1 MKNERDTERI
11 VREHFAKC
19 RSGIRRIDE
28 QAPKNP
34 RIRKLL
40 KSASKSGPGKG
51 FPEFLIEFEK
61 SPDFLIV
68 VECKADPLKHCSPGR
83 DRYADFAVDG
93 ALLYASYLNR
103 EFDVLAI
110 GVSGTDERTARV
122 SHYLLLKND
131 PDPKEM
137 FGGRLLPPGDYLDGC
152 MKSPHKRRQDY
163 DALLAFIR
171 GMNARLHVNKVSERN
186 RALLISAI
194 LIALERE
201 SFRQSYAFEA
211 DPKNVADLI
220 VDAVARE
227 LSEAGI
233 EGSRLAILKQ
243 KFGFLPVDT
252 VLTTRPGELV
262 DIIRLID
269 AEVNSYIR
277 NHQYRDVL
285 GGLYTEFLQYANS
298 DKGLGIVL
306 TPPHIADFFTDLAQV
321 NKESVAYDNCAGT
334 GGFLIH
340 ALGRMVEDARG
351 DEEKIRSIRESQIF
365 GVELQS
371 EIYPLA
377 LSNMYIH
384 QDGKSNILLGDCF
397 SREIM
402 DAIKEKKPTVG
413 LLNPPYKS
421 DKKNDIE
428 ELEFVLNN
436 LECLQQGGTC
446 VAIVPMQCALATR
459 GRIGLLKRRIMEKHT
474 LEAVFSMPDELF
486 FNSDVGVV
494 SCVMAFTAHRPH
506 PANKEAYLGYCKDDG
521 FVKRKTTGRS
531 DLHGRWEG
539 VKRRWL
545 DHYVNKREAPGLGV
559 KKRLGAEDEW
569 VAEAYMETDYSK
581 VTPDLFID
589 ALYAYSAYLF
599 SNRIVES
606 ASSESLASAGSGE
619 SLDARE
625 WEAFPLS
632 DLFGISGT
640 RTTLY
645 RDLEPADARSGYPY
659 VTTQATN
666 NGVKGFCDSWTEAV
680 GEGGVLTIDSAVA
693 GYCAWQNRPF
703 SASDHVE
710 KLTPKFPMNECVA
723 MFLTA
728 VINIE
733 QYRYNYGRKCSQTRL
748 RKARIRLPA
757 TPGGAPDWEFM
768 ERCVKSLP
776 YSANLRREAE

>member
-1 MKNERDTERI
+1 MRNERDAERI
-11 VREHFAKC
+11 VRRHFEKYG
-19 RSGIRRIDE
+19 SGIRRIDE
-28 QAPKNP
+28 QASKNP
-34 RIRKLL
+34 RIDKLL
-40 KSASKSGPGKG
+40 KSASKGGPGRG
-51 FPEFLIEFEK
+51 FPDFLIEFDGH
-61 SPDFLIV
+61 PDFLIV
-68 VECKADPLKHCSPGR
+68 VECKADPLKHSSPGR
-83 DRYADFAVDG
+83 NRYREFAVDG
-93 ALLYASYLNR
+93 ALLYASCLGR

-137 FGGRLLPPGDYLDGC
+137 FGDKLLPPGDYLEGC

-201 SFRQSYAFEA
+201 SFRRSYSLEPNPRA
-211 DPKNVADLI
+211 VAGLV
-220 VDAVARE
+220 VDAVMRE

-233 EGSRLAILKQ
+233 ERPKLDILKQ

-252 VLTTRPGELV
+252 VLTTKRGELA

-306 TPPHIADFFTDLAQV
+306 TPPHIADFFVDLAQV
-321 NKESVAYDNCAGT
+321 NKESVAYDNCAGA

-340 ALGRMVEDARG
+340 ALGRMVEDAGG
-351 DEEKIRSIRESQIF
+351 DAKKIRSIKESQIY

-377 LSNMYIH
+377 VSNMYIH

-397 SREIM
+397 SRKIM
-402 DAIKEKKPTVG
+402 DAIKAKKPTVG

-428 ELEFVLNN
+428 ELEFVFNN
-436 LECLQQGGTC
+436 LECLQQGGAC
-446 VAIVPMQCALATR
+446 VAIVPMQCALAASGKT
-459 GRIGLLKRRIMEKHT
+459 GLVKRRLMERHT

-486 FNSDVGVV
+486 FNSGVGVV
-494 SCVMAFTAHRPH
+494 TCVMAFTAHRPH
-506 PANKEAYLGYCKDDG
+506 PAGKETYLGYCKDDG

-531 DLHGRWEG
+531 DLHGRWEEVKREWLDAYVNRRAAPGRG
-539 VKRRWL
+539 VKRRL
-545 DHYVNKREAPGLGV
+545 A
-559 KKRLGAEDEW
+559 AEDEW
-569 VAEAYMETDYSK
+569 VAEAYMETDYSR
-581 VTPDLFID
+581 VTRDLFVD
-589 ALYAYSAYLF
+589 ALYGYSAYLF
-599 SNRIVES
+599 ANRIVES
-606 ASSESLASAGSGE
+606 ASSEPATRGE
-619 SLDARE
+619 EEPLDARA
-625 WEAFPLS
+625 WKAFS
-632 DLFGISGT
+632 FGDLFRISGT

-645 RDLEPADARSGYPY
+645 RDLEPAAPREGWPY
-659 VTTQATN
+659 VGTQATN
-666 NGVKGFCDSWTEAV
+666 NGVKGFCRAYTEAV
-680 GEGGVLTIDSAVA
+680 GEGGALTIDSAVS
-693 GYCAWQNRPF
+693 GYCAYQDRPF

-710 KLTPKFPMNECVA
+710 KLTPRFRMNKYAA
-723 MFLTA
+723 MFLVA
-728 VINIE
+728 VINLE
-733 QYRYNYGRKCSQTRL
+733 RYRYNYGRKCSQTRL
-748 RKARIRLPA
+748 RKAKIRLPA
-757 TPGGAPDWEFM
+757 ALGGEPDLEFM
-768 ERCVKSLP
+768 ERFVKSLP
-776 YSANLRREAE
+776 YSANL